1 MTEDKEVKV
10 TLHASTILLHDS
22 LYPEALNFDNFARM
36 LDKVVGVI
44 VHDRME
50 VESEILKIEFE
61 CTSNDP
67 RNFLMYSLAHH
78 SLVLPP
84 GMCRNIIN
92 QFLDCSNQ
100 EALLQLCKTRNI
112 ELCQTIPGGT
122 IEERCAKQSTKKFI
136 GSLEGQSNSISRIS
150 DSTSILLCTMTPTTL
165 SSILAK

>member
-50 VESEILKIEFE
+50 VESEILKIECE

-67 RNFLMYSLAHH
+67 RNFLMDRLAHL
-78 SLVLPP
+78 SPILPP
-84 GMCRNIIN
+84 EMCRNIIS

-100 EALLQLCKTRNI
+100 EALLQLCKTRNV
-112 ELCQTIPGGT
+112 ELCQTIPGGRT
-122 IEERCAKQSTKKFI
+122 KERCVKRSTKKFI
-136 GSLEGQSNSISRIS
+136 GSLEGHSNSVSEIS
-150 DSTSILLCTMTPTTL
+150 DSTSILSCTMTPTTL
-165 SSILAK
+165 SNILAK